1 MRVIKKI
8 LILLIIFISN
18 PAYCCDCKDLGPLE
32 SLRLISFKNS
42 ELVFLGELIEFDT
55 SDYSF
60 TFQIIEIF
68 KGKSKTKLIKGKSFD
83 SCSQFPTDKSKWI
96 IYANYRESD
105 YIDISNCLASR
116 SELNPICIGCYTI
129 PPPLSSNAMEFE
141 ITESNKKFNDLLDK
155 AKTDWNTE
163 IELLRKREIK

>member
-8 LILLIIFISN
+8 LILVIIFFSN
-18 PAYCCDCKDLGPLE
+18 QVYCCDCKDLGPLD

-55 SDYSF
+55 SDYSY
-60 TFQIIEIF
+60 TFQIVEIF

-96 IYANYRESD
+96 IYADYRESD
-105 YIDISNCLASR
+105 YIDISHCLASR

-129 PPPLSSNAMEFE
+129 PPPLGPNATEFE
-141 ITESNKKFNDLLDK
+141 VTESNKKFSDLLDK
-155 AKTDWNTE
+155 AKNDWNTE
-163 IELLRKREIK
+163 IELLRKRKIR